1 MGHAYFSNL
10 GNKVM
15 TLPDSKCSPQ
25 PIDEFTMLV
34 PDELTRI
41 VISATS
47 IFSLPEIQLEKEIV
61 RPAVTPDPGDI
72 TTPRHTQCYQSFCG
86 LAPLIGPWHDL
97 IHIIHSRLLIA

>member
-25 PIDEFTMLV
+25 RISEVTLLV
-34 PDELTRI
+34 RDELTWT
-41 VISATS
+41 VVSATS

-61 RPAVTPDPGDI
+61 RPAVTHDPGDAHACRQTYI
-72 TTPRHTQCYQSFCG
+72 VANLFVRKVATGCPNK
-86 LAPLIGPWHDL
+86 LLND
-97 IHIIHSRLLIA
+97 II